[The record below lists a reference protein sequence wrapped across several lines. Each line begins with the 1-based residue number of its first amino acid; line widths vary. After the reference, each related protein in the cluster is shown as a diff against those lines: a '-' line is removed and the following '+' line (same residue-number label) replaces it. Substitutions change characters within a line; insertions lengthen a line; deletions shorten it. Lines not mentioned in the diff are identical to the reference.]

1 MVYRLL
7 EKFNIDKFLTSQLV
21 LMADLFIVLFSSICS
36 ITFVSIVARND
47 YSLQYVL
54 LWVGASFVFAL
65 LSFLILKISSS
76 VENHHSFH
84 VVVMLFL
91 AVLLK
96 QVFLGLSVTSV
107 HLHSGFSFPHLF
119 ALLIVDGLTCTAL
132 LTIEK
137 LMVAVSFDVM
147 RHRVQRRRMTP
158 TVFVYGISD
167 EALSFEKLQHISSQY
182 FVKGFIKPGKQSGK
196 SYVND
201 IRVYSFDSKAE
212 FMELVDRYEIDAVL
226 FVDNNDIVYERESLV
241 RYCNDLKVK
250 VLLNPPVE
258 EVDKHRMNGKSA
270 VREVRI
276 EDILGRTE
284 IKVDVESI
292 RKEFK
297 DKVVMVTGAAG
308 SIGSQLC
315 RQLATYGI
323 KQLILFDSAET
334 PMHNIRL
341 ELEERFPELNLR
353 PVIGD
358 VRIER
363 RLDFVFRTY
372 RPQVVFH
379 AAAYKHVP
387 LMEENPCE
395 AVLANVVGSRNVAN
409 KCIEY
414 DAEKMVMIST
424 DKAVNPT
431 NIMGCTKRLAEIY
444 VQSLGLAIEQG
455 KKQARTKF
463 VTTRFGNVLGSNGS
477 VIPRFR
483 EQIAKGGPVTVTHP
497 DITRFFMTIPEA
509 CRLVLEAATMTS
521 GNEIFV
527 FDMGKSVRIADMAR
541 KMIELAG
548 LVPDKDIKIEYTG
561 LRPGEKLYEEVL
573 ATAENTIPTD
583 HSAIRIAKVRQY
595 DYDEA
600 SAYVDRLEQLSRN
613 IEIDEMVKLMKE
625 IVTEFKSNNSEFE
638 RFDDVPSVS
647 IITPTYNCGKFIEET
662 IRSVQAQTYKDW
674 EMIIVDDGSKD
685 DTERIVTA
693 IAKKDERIRYIRN
706 PKNCGAAVTRNRA
719 LSEARGEWVAFLDSD
734 DLWLPEKLE
743 RQVAFMKD
751 NAYAFT
757 YHNYT
762 VIDEQNQPLGIH
774 ISGLKKVT
782 AFDMYSCCWPGCL
795 SVMYHRPTIGLIQ
808 IADIKKDNDTAMW
821 LQVVKKAPCYLLNED
836 LAVYRRREGSIT
848 PRSIKA
854 KIVWHYNL
862 FRIATG
868 MNPVTAWYWTMMN
881 VLGQSYKKLFYIKKI
896 KQ

>member
-1 MVYRLL
+1 MLYRLI
-7 EKFNIDKFLTSQLV
+7 EKTNIDKYVTGHLV
-21 LMADLFIVLFSSICS
+21 LAADLVMVLLASLCS
-36 ITFVSIVARND
+36 ITFVGVVARNL
-47 YSLQYVL
+47 YSLNYSL
-54 LWVGASFVFAL
+54 LWVGGSFAYAL
-65 LSFLILKISSS
+65 ILFLIFKTHKNISLKTSFSVVSSMAK
-76 VENHHSFH
+76 V
-84 VVVMLFL
+84 
-91 AVLLK
+91 VLLK
-96 QVFLGLSVTSV
+96 QVLLGATIITM
-107 HLHSGFSFPHLF
+107 HFHAGFSFPHLV
-119 ALLIVDGLTCTAL
+119 ALLIVDGLSCLVL
-132 LTIEK
+132 LIIAK
-137 LMVAVSFDVM
+137 MFAIVGLDVT
-147 RHRVQRRRMTP
+147 RQRIQRRRATP
-158 TVFVYGISD
+158 TVMVYVGNKNNLAIEQHSYLGTQFHIVGYVTPGLHSANYQLG
-167 EALSFEKLQHISSQY
+167 EAC
-182 FVKGFIKPGKQSGK
+182 
-196 SYVND
+196 
-201 IRVYSFDSKAE
+201 
-212 FMELVDRYEIDAVL
+212 
-226 FVDNNDIVYERESLV
+226 VYEYSSEEQFGEIIDYCAADALLFMDRAEMMAEENSLV
-241 RYCNDLKVK
+241 RFCNAHKIK
-250 VLLNPPVE
+250 VLYNPPVE
-258 EVDKHRMNGKSA
+258 ELTSVRDA
-270 VREVRI
+270 VKQKAREVRI
-276 EDILGRTE
+276 EDLLGRDE
-284 IKVDVESI
+284 IKISVDAI
-292 RKEFK
+292 KREFAG
-297 DKVVMVTGAAG
+297 KVVMVTGAAG

-613 IEIDEMVKLMKE
+613 IEIEEMVKLMKE
-625 IVTEFKSNNSEFE
+625 IVTEFKSKNSVFE
-638 RFDDVPSVS
+638 KFD
-647 IITPTYNCGKFIEET
+647 K
-662 IRSVQAQTYKDW
+662 
-674 EMIIVDDGSKD
+674 
-685 DTERIVTA
+685 
-693 IAKKDERIRYIRN
+693 
-706 PKNCGAAVTRNRA
+706 
-719 LSEARGEWVAFLDSD
+719 
-734 DLWLPEKLE
+734 
-743 RQVAFMKD
+743 
-751 NAYAFT
+751 
-757 YHNYT
+757 
-762 VIDEQNQPLGIH
+762 
-774 ISGLKKVT
+774 
-782 AFDMYSCCWPGCL
+782 
-795 SVMYHRPTIGLIQ
+795 
-808 IADIKKDNDTAMW
+808 
-821 LQVVKKAPCYLLNED
+821 
-836 LAVYRRREGSIT
+836 
-848 PRSIKA
+848 
-854 KIVWHYNL
+854 
-862 FRIATG
+862 
-868 MNPVTAWYWTMMN
+868 
-881 VLGQSYKKLFYIKKI
+881 
-896 KQ
+896 